1 MMGWDGGGGGGTRVI
16 CWIPNQS
23 LMSHRRQS
31 LMTLV
36 AEYPLHPCPFLT
48 LLPPT
53 LSGATIGSL
62 SPCRSG

>member
-1 MMGWDGGGGGGTRVI
+1 MGWDGGGGGGTRVI

-36 AEYPLHPCPFLT
+36 AEYPPASMP
-48 LLPPT
+48 LPDRPAFR
-53 LSGATIGSL
+53 GQDGE
-62 SPCRSG
+62 GG